1 MKIQQPFLI
10 LFPFLYQLNNVVEI
24 RKNLSLVESIMPSAS
39 FVQTDGADSNIR
51 GGHAEARTR
60 NVGPLVDSGSLNAYL
75 HRDLTPVIGR
85 EYEGLQVK
93 YLIEAD
99 QQLIH
104 DLAVTSQ
111 YRQLFRKTNLYSKNH

>member
-1 MKIQQPFLI
+1 
-10 LFPFLYQLNNVVEI
+10 
-24 RKNLSLVESIMPSAS
+24 MPSAS
-39 FVQTDGADSNIR
+39 FVETDGADSNIR

-60 NVGPLVDSGSLNAYL
+60 NVEPLVDSGSLNAYL

-111 YRQLFRKTNLYSKNH
+111 YSSSGTQTYILKITSFTTRSGISKRPRCDTARNEDIL